1 MSLLLVK
8 NNSKVLTQCNSISG
22 LPNLFLPRFPW
33 QVLQIAPGIS
43 ASIFLVA
50 LDWGSLAG
58 DIPGLVTL
66 GGGASSKILTS
77 LSSPELSELLEEL
90 SSSELSSLD
99 ESELELENGN

>member
-1 MSLLLVK
+1 M
-8 NNSKVLTQCNSISG
+8 
-22 LPNLFLPRFPW
+22 
-33 QVLQIAPGIS
+33 S

-50 LDWGSLAG
+50 LETGSLAG

-66 GGGASSKILTS
+66 GGGVSSKILTS

-99 ESELELENGN
+99 ESELELENANKVYISNNSKLFKKNNVYAIVPIRVTLIGSWPFVCTKL